1 MDRFHRCGD
10 VALKRLKRCNLIEIV
25 APERR
30 GAGYTAKRC
39 PTTSL
44 DIPAFC
50 PLSPGRP
57 ALGLLFSS
65 AAKWCHD
72 RRCASVQ
79 TVTDEFVPHFHNEP
93 GVPVIEIGAKDIHV
107 HRRLATTRSS
117 ACLLRHGRRPRVC
130 VPVLLDALSH
140 NSALAP
146 NEARPAECELPYPV
160 IHHSS
165 LAP

>member
-1 MDRFHRCGD
+1 MDRFHRVRIVQADSVALLSPHCGD

-57 ALGLLFSS
+57 ALGLLF
-65 AAKWCHD
+65 
-72 RRCASVQ
+72 
-79 TVTDEFVPHFHNEP
+79 
-93 GVPVIEIGAKDIHV
+93 
-107 HRRLATTRSS
+107 
-117 ACLLRHGRRPRVC
+117 
-130 VPVLLDALSH
+130 
-140 NSALAP
+140 
-146 NEARPAECELPYPV
+146 
-160 IHHSS
+160 
-165 LAP
+165 